1 MFVCLDD
8 QEDNFEDKTI
18 DYSRSLQLFLNN
30 LARHPEINVQKT
42 SISTI
47 SLGLIVCI
55 ISLSAC
61 NYKVGPDYKT
71 PLTQVSSEWLETG
84 NIRLNQSKEFRD
96 WWRLFNDPVL
106 NQLIQTAYAQ
116 NLTLRAAGVRIL
128 NARAE
133 VGIAIGDLYPQQQ
146 GAEAEL
152 SDLRNPFLKKLGNG
166 LGNSLMYSRIG
177 LMANWEIDFW
187 GKYRRAIE
195 AADAQLMGSIAE
207 YDNLLVS
214 LLSDVANAYI
224 QLRTIEKRLQIAKK
238 NVKLQLESQRI
249 ADAKFTGGIS
259 TQRDVEQA
267 TTILKSTQASIPS
280 LERQLRQIKNALSL
294 LMGIPPDR
302 FVNKFFTADGVGII
316 PAPPVQVAVGI
327 PTDLLRRR
335 PDIRKA
341 EMDALAQSAR
351 IGVVVANLYPAFSLT
366 GSFGFVSSN
375 ASGSSLGDMFN
386 WGNQFY
392 RFGPSV
398 QWNIFNY
405 GQITNQVRAQDAAF
419 EVNILNYQNQVL
431 KAQKEVEDALIGF
444 LMSQNSAEYL
454 AESTDSAQRALDL
467 AILQYNEGI
476 TDFTTVLTA
485 EQELL
490 RQQDEF
496 AQTLGSI
503 SINLVG
509 IYRAL
514 GGGWEIREGKEF
526 VPEPII
532 KAMEKRTN
540 WGGLLAHTPVSTEPP
555 TNLFRLPQW

>member
-1 MFVCLDD
+1 M
-8 QEDNFEDKTI
+8 
-18 DYSRSLQLFLNN
+18 RLNN
-30 LARHPEINVQKT
+30 LAMLLDNKVQKT
-42 SISTI
+42 SISKI
-47 SLGLIVCI
+47 SLGLLICI

-71 PLTQVSSEWLETG
+71 PITQVSSEWLETG
-84 NIRLNQSKEFRD
+84 NVRLNKTEIFRE
-96 WWRLFNDPVL
+96 WWSIFKDPAL
-106 NQLIQTAYAQ
+106 NELIRMAYTQ
-116 NLTLRAAGVRIL
+116 NLSLRAAGVRIL

-146 GAEAEL
+146 GAEGEASGL
-152 SDLRNPFLKKLGNG
+152 SNPFLKKLGNG
-166 LGNSLMYSRIG
+166 VGNSLIYSRIG

-195 AADAQLMGSIAE
+195 AADAQLMGSVAE

-214 LLSDVANAYI
+214 LLSDVANEYI
-224 QLRTIEKRLQIAKK
+224 QLRTIEKRLQIAKE
-238 NVKLQLESQRI
+238 NVKLQLESKRI

-294 LMGIPPDR
+294 LMGMPPDR
-302 FVNKFFTADGVGII
+302 FVNKFFTTDKVGII

-419 EVNILNYQNQVL
+419 EVNTLNYQNQVL

>member
-1 MFVCLDD
+1 M
-8 QEDNFEDKTI
+8 
-18 DYSRSLQLFLNN
+18 
-30 LARHPEINVQKT
+30 LADIKVQKT
-42 SISTI
+42 SISKI
-47 SLGLIVCI
+47 SLGLLISI

-224 QLRTIEKRLQIAKK
+224 QLRTIEKRLQIAKE

-302 FVNKFFTADGVGII
+302 FVNKFFTTDGVGII

>member
-1 MFVCLDD
+1 M
-8 QEDNFEDKTI
+8 
-18 DYSRSLQLFLNN
+18 
-30 LARHPEINVQKT
+30 LADIKVQKT
-42 SISTI
+42 SISKI
-47 SLGLIVCI
+47 SLGLLISI

-166 LGNSLMYSRIG
+166 VGNSLIYSRIG

-195 AADAQLMGSIAE
+195 AADAQLMGSVAE

-238 NVKLQLESQRI
+238 NIKIEWESVRI
-249 ADAKFTGGIS
+249 ASAKFTGGIS

-280 LERQLRQIKNALSL
+280 LERQIRQIKNALSL
-294 LMGIPPDR
+294 LLGIPPDR
-302 FVNKFFTADGVGII
+302 FVNKFFTIDGVGII
-316 PAPPVQVAVGI
+316 PAPPVQIAVGI
-327 PTDLLRRR
+327 PIDLLRRR

-419 EVNILNYQNQVL
+419 EVNILNYQNEVL
-431 KAQKEVEDALIGF
+431 NAQKEAEDALIAF

-454 AESTDSAQRALDL
+454 AGSTASAQRALDL

-526 VPEPII
+526 VPEPIV

>member
-224 QLRTIEKRLQIAKK
+224 QLRTIEKRLQIAKE

-302 FVNKFFTADGVGII
+302 FVNKFFTTDGVGII

-419 EVNILNYQNQVL
+419 EVNTLNYQNQVL